1 MPQSRPALTSWR
13 VAQRLALALYI
24 LGAVVVLD
32 LVFLAPGPLYIVSL
46 ILNPPLFLM
55 FLIPPLLCAVL
66 LVASGIGLLAK
77 GNAAFFAATGM
88 AFALAVT
95 IAFAPATG
103 MPLAMSMSALHLI
116 PTTVERDNFPLSVRE
131 DWRRPLENG
140 LSVSWSSDSAKLA
153 VVERSVSVWD
163 LSGKQLSKVAMP
175 PSPGN
180 PCPPSLVDGTRLLV
194 SENDDPNDR
203 EKDLLL
209 VDTASG
215 QSHPIEGPLPGQGDR
230 NAVECHAV
238 SPDQSRIAL
247 AMQFE
252 PSTGPNI
259 IIVNTK
265 TWKPEQ
271 AYVGPRVPTAISFL
285 PDSRTL
291 IVANPGGD
299 VAIIDTKGRSAANSI
314 HTGSYPGG
322 ARALAGSPDRSLILV
337 GGDADRASNGA
348 RLDSAPAPPV
358 SDRVEVAEWD
368 PKGRY
373 VAVLDDRGHLALWR
387 PLSGRPSYALINL
400 HTRGAD
406 MAVSPDGSH
415 IAAVTEHELIM
426 FSVE

>member
-1 MPQSRPALTSWR
+1 
-13 VAQRLALALYI
+13 
-24 LGAVVVLD
+24 
-32 LVFLAPGPLYIVSL
+32 
-46 ILNPPLFLM
+46 M
-55 FLIPPLLCAVL
+55 FAIPPLLCAVL
-66 LVASGIGLLAK
+66 FVASGLAFFAK
-77 GNAAFFAATGM
+77 GNAAFFAATGV
-88 AFALAVT
+88 AIALVGT
-95 IAFAPATG
+95 IAFAPAAG
-103 MPLAMSMSALHLI
+103 MPLAMSMSALHLM
-116 PTTVERDNFPLSVRE
+116 PTTVERDNFPLEVRE
-131 DWRRPLENG
+131 DWRRPLDDG

-153 VVERSVSVWD
+153 VVEQSVSVWD

-175 PSPGN
+175 PSPGTL
-180 PCPPSLVDGTRLLV
+180 CPPELVDGSRMLV
-194 SENDDPNDR
+194 SENVDPNDR

-215 QSHPIEGPLPGQGDR
+215 QSRPIEGPLPGQGAR
-230 NAVECHAV
+230 NAVECYAV

-271 AYVGPRVPTAISFL
+271 AFVGPRVPTAISFL
-285 PDSRTL
+285 SDSRTL
-291 IVANPGGD
+291 IVANLGGD
-299 VAIIDTKGRSAANSI
+299 VAVIDTAGRAAPNSI
-314 HTGSYPGG
+314 HTLGFPG

-337 GGDADRASNGA
+337 GGDAARASDGA
-348 RLDSAPAPPV
+348 RLDSVPAPPV
-358 SDRVEVAEWD
+358 SKWVEVAEWD
-368 PKGRY
+368 AKGRY
-373 VAVLDDRGHLALWR
+373 VAVLDDQGHLVLWR

-400 HTRGAD
+400 HTRGAE